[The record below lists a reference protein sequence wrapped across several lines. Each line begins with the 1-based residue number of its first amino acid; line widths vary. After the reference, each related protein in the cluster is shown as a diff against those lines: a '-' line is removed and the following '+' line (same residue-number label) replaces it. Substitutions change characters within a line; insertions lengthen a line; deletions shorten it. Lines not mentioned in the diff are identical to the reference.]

1 MTSSMF
7 KFGQNKTESIEN
19 KLFNKFNSQPT
30 LNYITTMEVDMTF
43 WHLEPVF
50 EEIQHIKKES
60 EYFAKLDSIANEHLG
75 LSLGDLETIGIPRL
89 SLFLLDHQG
98 MNLSKGLVAY
108 SIFEKLL
115 QLEDNIFCAAMYRRK
130 MNDLYSVLS
139 DIAERHGLSLEG
151 YIAS

>member
-1 MTSSMF
+1 MT
-7 KFGQNKTESIEN
+7 
-19 KLFNKFNSQPT
+19 L
-30 LNYITTMEVDMTF
+30 

-50 EEIQHIKKES
+50 EQIQLISKDS
-60 EYFAKLDSIANEHLG
+60 EYFGKLDSIAHEHLG

-98 MNLSKGLVAY
+98 ANLSKGLIAY

-115 QLEDNIFCAAMYRRK
+115 QFEDNMFCAAMYRRK
-130 MNDLYSVLS
+130 MNDLYSVLI
-139 DIAERHGLSLEG
+139 DIADRHGVSLEG

>member
-1 MTSSMF
+1 
-7 KFGQNKTESIEN
+7 
-19 KLFNKFNSQPT
+19 
-30 LNYITTMEVDMTF
+30 MTF

-50 EEIQHIKKES
+50 EEIQHISKDS
-60 EYFAKLDSIANEHLG
+60 EYFSRLDRIAQEHLG

-98 MNLSKGLVAY
+98 VNLSKGLIAY

-115 QLEDNIFCAAMYRRK
+115 QLEENMFCAAMYRRK
-130 MNDLYSVLS
+130 MNDLYCVLR
-139 DIAERHGLSLEG
+139 DIASRHGLSLEG

>member
-1 MTSSMF
+1 
-7 KFGQNKTESIEN
+7 
-19 KLFNKFNSQPT
+19 
-30 LNYITTMEVDMTF
+30 MTF

-50 EEIQHIKKES
+50 EEIQHITKES
-60 EYFAKLDSIANEHLG
+60 EYFAQLNAIAHEHLG
-75 LSLGDLETIGIPRL
+75 LTLGDLETIGIPRL

-98 MNLSKGLVAY
+98 VNLSKGLIAY

-130 MNDLYSVLS
+130 MNDLYSVLI
-139 DIAERHGLSLEG
+139 DIADRHGVSLEG